1 MHEISFTEEDKSE
14 CTFTEQKDA
23 ENKVTYNVP
32 YKFNVSNVFECGRNK
47 PDVSY
52 ERAYMDTEGSEYFRD
67 IPDTLKKYQDRH
79 GQIFSSKKLKE
90 AVLRVMEQ

>member
-14 CTFTEQKDA
+14 CTITEQKDA

-52 ERAYMDTEGSEYFRD
+52 KRAYMAPEREEYFGE
-67 IPDTLKKYQDRH
+67 ISV
-79 GQIFSSKKLKE
+79 FST
-90 AVLRVMEQ
+90 